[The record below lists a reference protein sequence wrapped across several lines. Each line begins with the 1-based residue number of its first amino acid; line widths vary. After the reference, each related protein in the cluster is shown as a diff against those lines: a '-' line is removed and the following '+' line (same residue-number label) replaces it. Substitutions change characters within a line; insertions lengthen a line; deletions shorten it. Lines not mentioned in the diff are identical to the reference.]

1 MKKFIQGLMFVC
13 AMLTIGAVKADTL
26 YEVETSGLVFKDT
39 LSVEVFTDPDYPNVT
54 CYVNLPSR
62 SLSFEDQ
69 TDVAMQCVS
78 APFESGVELTSRK
91 NIFSQ
96 KKGLFFK
103 SMVIDR
109 VYDKEHMNMVYVSYT
124 KKMDGDN
131 ASSAITVVPVL

>member
-1 MKKFIQGLMFVC
+1 MKKIIQNVMFVC
-13 AMLTIGAVKADTL
+13 AMLAVGAVKADTL
-26 YEVETSGLVFKDT
+26 YEVETSGLIFKDT
-39 LSVEVFTDPDYPNVT
+39 LSVEVFSDPDYPNIT

-62 SLSFEDQ
+62 SMSIEDQ
-69 TDVAMQCVS
+69 TDVAMQCVT

-96 KKGLFFK
+96 KKSWFFK
-103 SMVIDR
+103 NMVIDR
-109 VYDKEHMNMVYVSYT
+109 VYDKEHMNMVYVSST